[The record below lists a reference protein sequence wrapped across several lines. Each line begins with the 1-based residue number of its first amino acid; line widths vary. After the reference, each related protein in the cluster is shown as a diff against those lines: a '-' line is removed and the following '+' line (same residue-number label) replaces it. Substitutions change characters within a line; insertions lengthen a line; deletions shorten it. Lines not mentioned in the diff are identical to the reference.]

1 MVEETVWCSVGF
13 SEEEDEEE
21 EEDGEE
27 DEEEEENAFVQ
38 ERVGN
43 VG

>member
-1 MVEETVWCSVGF
+1 MEETVWCSVGF

-43 VG
+43 VE

>member
-1 MVEETVWCSVGF
+1 MEETVWCSVGF